1 MHRFLLSVPFL
12 VAALLLSCEKE
23 IELATKSNKCIVAN
37 ALITENE
44 PIEVFVYSAVD
55 YVGRKS
61 SRLLENATLA
71 VYRNGELMEE
81 ICGMNTDSSY
91 CTSVIPKTG
100 ETYSIKIE
108 CQQYRTV
115 TAEATVPNPVQ
126 VKVLEPDSVTVF
138 LYDDGYRTHESSGV
152 VEVSIADTTNELRYY
167 LLTIT
172 GYYHPFNNP
181 SAIKTTVLV
190 PEYNNATAPPTSM
203 TDILNHLFESSD
215 VQHVEEREYI
225 LFSNQHW
232 RGGSTT
238 LRFGLEHSSDIPSD
252 IEVMSFD
259 EEYYKYFISKELQKA
274 GDEESLMFS
283 EPVTLYSNVKNG
295 LGLFAGYNMATAKL
309 YSVCD
314 TIYKD

>member
-1 MHRFLLSVPFL
+1 MTFRRLLSGSLLMAVL
-12 VAALLLSCEKE
+12 VSCEKE
-23 IELATKSNKCIVAN
+23 IELTTKSNKCIVAN

-71 VYRNGELMEE
+71 VYCNGELVEE
-81 ICGMNTDSSY
+81 ICGMNTDSCY
-91 CTSVIPKTG
+91 CTSVIPKNG
-100 ETYSIKIE
+100 DTYSIKVD
-108 CQQYRTV
+108 CQQYCSV
-115 TAEATVPNPVQ
+115 TAEATIPNPIQVEVLQRDSVQ
-126 VKVLEPDSVTVF
+126 VI
-138 LYDDGYRTHESSGV
+138 LYSDGYRTHNSSGE
-152 VEVSIADTTNELRYY
+152 VEISVTDTTNELRYY

-181 SAIKTTVLV
+181 SAIKTTALV
-190 PEYNNATAPPTSM
+190 PEYNNATAQPTSM
-203 TDILNHLFESSD
+203 TDILNHLFESSN
-215 VQHVEEREYI
+215 VQHVEDREYI

-238 LRFGLEHSSDIPSD
+238 LRFGLEHFSDIPSD
-252 IEVMSFD
+252 IDVMSFD

-283 EPVTLYSNVKNG
+283 EPVTLHSNVKNG
-295 LGLFAGYNMATAKL
+295 LGLFVGYSMATAKL

-314 TIYKD
+314 TVFMD